1 MPDNDTSPSDAKPR
15 RFFRESRT
23 ASVSRE
29 LVMGMDTLERRFGF
43 GGAGIALVL
52 ALFFIPH
59 LIKNTTITVTA
70 KPSKANVC
78 AKGYH
83 LVGTVCNKLEV
94 THPSYWLPQFFVFVI
109 VGGAIAIFSYYRKRV
124 GVIVG
129 AFLLG
134 LATGT
139 AGIFFLALGGWL
151 AVRAFRLNKYGD
163 ATFRGSNVIARQ
175 RAQERRA
182 SRGPRAPRGERAPRG
197 ARSSKSAKSTTAATS
212 RTPVASKRYTPKKTN
227 RR

>member
-1 MPDNDTSPSDAKPR
+1 MPDNDASPADDKPR
-15 RFFRESRT
+15 RFFRKSPTST
-23 ASVSRE
+23 ATRE
-29 LVMGMDTLERRFGF
+29 MVMGIDNLERKIGF

-70 KPSKANVC
+70 KPSKTLAC

-83 LVGTVCNKLEV
+83 IVGSLCSKLEV
-94 THPSYWLPQFFVFVI
+94 THPSYWLPQFLLFII
-109 VGGAIAIFSYYRKRV
+109 VGGAVAVFSFYRKRP
-124 GVIVG
+124 GVIVS

-139 AGIFFLALGGWL
+139 AGIFFLALGLWL
-151 AVRAFRLNKYGD
+151 SVRAFRLQKYGD
-163 ATFRGSNVIARQ
+163 ATFRGSNIRARE

-182 SRGPRAPRGERAPRG
+182 ARAIRGPRTRTSK
-197 ARSSKSAKSTTAATS
+197 SSKSAKSSSTTMTS
-212 RTPVASKRYTPKKTN
+212 RTPAPSKRYTPKKTN